1 MKTKTNDKGSGNGAV
16 LRLRAH
22 IPAVMLALALLT
34 SCEKLIETELP
45 GNQMDTSLV
54 FSDVQTAY
62 AALSGLYAGLWDSS
76 PLSADMSGQLL
87 GYYTDDLDYFSLN
100 NTPLADLFLNQQM
113 DNNTSVLNYWTA
125 AYQKIYVANAL
136 LEGVERSAGL
146 KEEDKKRLT
155 GEVLLIRSVLL
166 LHLVQVYGDIPY
178 PVTSDYQIN
187 KSLPKRAQTE
197 VLQTLEADITK
208 AVDLLEDPYRNAER
222 IFVNRKAAQVYLAKT
237 LLLQQKWAAAEAVLK
252 EVVASPLYTFQ
263 PDLAKVFEKAGKHII
278 WQLKPKNATDATK
291 EAILFYF
298 TGAPTG
304 PALSSSL
311 VSAFSPTD
319 QRKAQWMIAV
329 QAGGNTW
336 YRANKYKN
344 RTANTT
350 EYSVVVRLEEVYL
363 MLAEALVQ
371 QNKTTEALPYVNAT
385 RVRAGLAAL
394 QQPLSPEALK
404 TEILGEYRR
413 EFLTEMGNR
422 FFSLKRM
429 GRLGDLMTT
438 KPNWKPRDERWPVPQ
453 KELLLNPALKP
464 QNDGY

>member
-1 MKTKTNDKGSGNGAV
+1 MKTKNNLIRCGTGT
-16 LRLRAH
+16 LRLGA
-22 IPAVMLALALLT
+22 ATLMLGMTLLT
-34 SCEKLIETELP
+34 SCEKLIEIELP
-45 GNQMDTSLV
+45 ANQMDTSLV
-54 FSDVQTAY
+54 FSDVQTAN

-76 PLSADMSGQLL
+76 PLTADMSGQLL

-146 KEEDKKRLT
+146 KEADKKRLT
-155 GEVLLIRSVLL
+155 GEALLIRSVLL
-166 LHLVQVYGDIPY
+166 LHLVQVYGDIPC
-178 PVTSDYQIN
+178 PLTSVYQIN
-187 KSLPKRAQTE
+187 KSLPKRSEAD
-197 VLQTLEADITK
+197 VLQLLEADLTL
-208 AVDLLEDPYRNAER
+208 AASLLEDNYRHAER
-222 IFVNRKAAQVYLAKT
+222 IYVNRKTAQVYLAKT
-237 LLLQQKWAAAEAVLK
+237 MLLQQKWVPAELVLK
-252 EVVASPLYTFQ
+252 EVIGSPLYVFQ
-263 PDLAKVFEKAGKHII
+263 PNLANVFEKSSKHII

-291 EAILFYF
+291 EAILYYF

-311 VSAFSPTD
+311 VNAFSTAD
-319 QRKAQWMIAV
+319 QRKAQWMTAV

-350 EYSVVVRLEEVYL
+350 EYSVVLRLEEVYL

-371 QNKTTEALPYVNAT
+371 QNKTGEALPYINAT
-385 RVRAGLAAL
+385 RTRAGLVSL
-394 QQPLSPEALK
+394 QQPMGPEVLK
-404 TEILGEYRR
+404 TEILAEYRR
-413 EFLTEMGNR
+413 EFFTEMGQR
-422 FFSLKRM
+422 FFTLKRM
-429 GRLGDLMTT
+429 GRLNDLMTT
-438 KPNWKPRDERWPVPQ
+438 KANWKQRDARWPIPQ
-453 KELLLNPALKP
+453 KELLLNPAFKP